1 MVHLVV
7 AHLVAWAHLVVAVIT
22 TSSPATS
29 SIILA
34 LARGLG
40 AVAAALVRLHAAAD
54 GLGRN
59 TGADFN
65 VRLFDGEACVNGPA
79 AASAKGSR
87 KHPLSVGV
95 RKLVDGNDT
104 NAR

>member
-1 MVHLVV
+1 M
-7 AHLVAWAHLVVAVIT
+7 
-22 TSSPATS
+22 
-29 SIILA
+29 
-34 LARGLG
+34 ARGLG

-65 VRLFDGEACVNGPA
+65 VRLFDGEACFNGPA

-87 KHPLSVGV
+87 EHPLSVGV

-104 NAR
+104 NTGRVVAAVSWTEANAPSSLRTG